1 MSVVNRHIG
10 AQNLL
15 KIKNESSFGKP
26 GIPSPQ
32 NHSNQENY
40 DIGSIRP
47 AKKSFSLSNDT
58 VQKYDSHFQ
67 KKVFYKPS
75 AVSNAFVQNNQKQ
88 SQRRKLLFEYGL
100 EQKLHNQNM

>member
-1 MSVVNRHIG
+1 MSVVNRHLA

-15 KIKNESSFGKP
+15 KVKNENQFTKA

-32 NHSNQENY
+32 NQTHDNY
-40 DIGSIRP
+40 EIGSIRP

-58 VQKYDSHFQ
+58 VHKYDQQFQ

-100 EQKLHNQNM
+100 E